1 MELRVRDVYFNIE
14 QKGKLTLKEINNKGV
29 QRCKASFQIGN
40 NTCGERSC
48 EGCYNMEMKDLEEE
62 DSDAIDIQRQ
72 WDEENEDDDYDD
84 DDDRDEHE
92 DEDGYY
98 DDDGDWIYGERPDED

>member
-14 QKGKLTLKEINNKGV
+14 QKGKLTLKEIDNRGV
-29 QRCKASFQIGN
+29 QRCKGTFQIGSN
-40 NTCGERSC
+40 ICGERC
-48 EGCYNMEMKDLEEE
+48 CDNCYNIEMKDLEEE

-84 DDDRDEHE
+84 DDRDEHE

-98 DDDGDWIYGERPDED
+98 DDDGDWQYGERPDED